1 MGVVGLET
9 AFAALYTH
17 LVRPGIISL
26 ARLVE
31 LFSVNARNRFDFPA
45 GDDFTV
51 WDLDRAY
58 TVDPE
63 EFLSM
68 GRATPFAGD
77 TLYGRC
83 LMTVHNGQV
92 VWLDEEAFA

>member
-17 LVRPGIISL
+17 LVRPGVISL

-31 LFSVNARNRFDFPA
+31 LFSVNARNRFNLPA

-58 TVDPE
+58 TVDPA